1 MSVYHI
7 LVNMSTP
14 HVSKSSSSRSSA
26 TPTLVLGATGKT
38 GRRVADRLNKQGLP
52 IRLGSRSAEPR
63 FDWEDSQTWGRAL
76 DGVGAVYISFQP
88 DLAVPGAVDAVR
100 SLAEQALER
109 GVLRMVLLSGRGEE
123 EALRAEQAIQD
134 SGADWTILRSS
145 WFAQNFSESFLLDA
159 ILSGEV
165 ALPVGEVPEPF
176 IDTEDIADA
185 AVAALTD
192 DKHIGQIYEVTGPR
206 LLTFREAVDE
216 IAEASGRAIRFQQI
230 PAKQYA
236 EALNQYGLPEGFV
249 SLLMYLFTTVLDGRN
264 AHATDGVQ
272 RALNRQPN
280 DFANY
285 ARATSATWKP

>member
-1 MSVYHI
+1 V
-7 LVNMSTP
+7 
-14 HVSKSSSSRSSA
+14 
-26 TPTLVLGATGKT
+26 
-38 GRRVADRLNKQGLP
+38 
-52 IRLGSRSAEPR
+52 
-63 FDWEDSQTWGRAL
+63 
-76 DGVGAVYISFQP
+76 VYISFQP

-100 SLAEQALER
+100 SLAEQALEG
-109 GVLRMVLLSGRGEE
+109 GVRRMVLLSGRGEE

-176 IDTEDIADA
+176 IDAEDVADA